1 MMKHNKIQHDGP
13 PRWAVRFFRWYC
25 NDYLSEAA
33 LGDFLELY
41 DRRRASLGK
50 RKADLLFI
58 GNVLTFLQPFALRKK
73 RKSYAL
79 NEIAMF
85 ENYFKIAWRT
95 MARQKMYTGITVGG
109 LALGLATCLVIFLY
123 IRHELSF
130 DKGYVHGE
138 RLYRMYN
145 DFRGPDAARW
155 TSLPPM
161 VAQIMKTDYPEVEKA
176 GRLIPQKWQ
185 EAGSNLFR
193 REDQVEN
200 LYEEGFVYAD
210 NELLTILEI
219 PFVSGNRETALVK
232 PNSIVL
238 SKRMAE
244 KYFPG
249 EDAIGKTVILNER
262 KNAPYVIG
270 GVMADFPAD
279 SHLQYDFVLTLAGVE
294 FWPGEQTSWCCWNY
308 DTYVLLKPSADAAAL
323 QKKLTA
329 IRDNYLMGYLEQT
342 GDQSAADVKAHHFLG
357 LQPVKNIHLN
367 SEKVEDELRHG
378 DMRYV
383 WIFGGIAV
391 FILLLACI
399 NFINLSTAKSANRAK
414 EVGLRKVVGSVRG
427 YLIRQFL
434 TESLVYSVVSFVFG
448 VLIVTLV
455 MPFFNSLAGTT
466 LSMPWYT
473 LWFVPLLS
481 AAALVIGI
489 FAGLYPAFYLSSFKP
504 AEVLKGSVSKGSKS
518 SGLRSALVVFQFAT
532 SIVLIIGTFI
542 IYKQMNFILHTK
554 IGFNK
559 DQVVMIQGTNTLL
572 AQQETFKEELLQLS
586 EVEAVTLTNYLPVAG
601 TNRDQ
606 NTFWKEGKKRE
617 DVGVSGQFWFVD
629 ADYIQALGMK
639 VLEGRDFDKRLAS
652 DSAAVII
659 NQAMAKNLQLKKHT
673 GERITNGNRV
683 YTVIGVVENFNFE
696 SMKGVIRPLCLRL
709 ATGGS
714 IAAVKVKSRHM
725 ASALASLTKVW
736 NKFMPHQPFRYSFLD
751 ENYARMYEDVS
762 RTGKILTCFT
772 ALAVIV
778 ACLGLFALSSFMV
791 EQRGKEISIR
801 LVMGAT
807 TGSIFQLL
815 TGNFVKLVLV
825 ALVIATPLS
834 WYLTQRWL
842 EDYTY
847 KISVTWDVFAVA
859 GVISVFIALI
869 TVSYQSIR
877 AALANPATRLRSE

>member
-1 MMKHNKIQHDGP
+1 
-13 PRWAVRFFRWYC
+13 
-25 NDYLSEAA
+25 
-33 LGDFLELY
+33 
-41 DRRRASLGK
+41 
-50 RKADLLFI
+50 
-58 GNVLTFLQPFALRKK
+58 
-73 RKSYAL
+73 
-79 NEIAMF
+79 
-85 ENYFKIAWRT
+85 
-95 MARQKMYTGITVGG
+95 MARQKMYTGITIGG
-109 LALGLATCLVIFLY
+109 LALGLATCLCMFIYSRMFWCFY
-123 IRHELSF
+123 KSYAM
-130 DKGYVHGE
+130 GA

-161 VAQIMKTDYPEVEKA
+161 VAQIVKTDYPEVEKT

-185 EAGSNLFR
+185 QAGSNLFR

-210 NELLTILEI
+210 NELLDILEI
-219 PFVSGNRETALVK
+219 PFVSGSRENALIK

-238 SKRMAE
+238 SKRMAD
-244 KYFPG
+244 KYFPR
-249 EDAIGKTVILNER
+249 EEAIGKTVILNEH
-262 KNAPYVIG
+262 KDTPYVIG
-270 GVMADFPAD
+270 GVMADFAAD
-279 SHLQYDFVLTLAGVE
+279 SHLHYDFLLTLTGVE

-308 DTYVLLKPSADAAAL
+308 DTYVRLKPGADAVAL

-329 IRDNYLMGYLEQT
+329 IRDNYLMGYLAQT
-342 GDQSAADVKAHHFLG
+342 GDQSAAEIKLHHFLG

-367 SEKVEDELRHG
+367 PEKVEDELRHG
-378 DMRYV
+378 DARYV
-383 WIFGGIAV
+383 WLFGGIAV

-448 VLIVTLV
+448 VLLVTLV
-455 MPFFNSLAGTT
+455 LPFFNSLAGTE
-466 LSMPWYT
+466 LSVPWQT
-473 LWFVPLLS
+473 VWFVPLL
-481 AAALVIGI
+481 AVAALVIGV

-504 AEVLKGSVSKGSKS
+504 AEVLKGTVSKGSKS

-554 IGFNK
+554 VGFDK
-559 DQVVMIQGTNTLL
+559 DQVVMIQGTNTLRK
-572 AQQETFKEELLQLS
+572 QQETFKEELLQLS
-586 EVEAVTLTNYLPVAG
+586 EVESATLSDYLPVAG

-617 DVGVSGQFWFVD
+617 DIGVSAQIWFVD
-629 ADYIQALGMK
+629 ADYIHTLGMK
-639 VLEGRDFDKRLAS
+639 VVEGRDFDKRLAS
-652 DSAAVII
+652 DSQAVVI
-659 NQAMAKNLQLKKHT
+659 NQAMVKNLGLKKHL
-673 GERITNGNRV
+673 GERITNGNDV
-683 YTVIGVVENFNFE
+683 FTVVGVVENFNFE
-696 SMKGVIRPLCLRL
+696 SMKGAIRPLCLKF
-709 ATGGS
+709 ANGGS
-714 IAAVKVKSRHM
+714 IAAVKVKSRNM
-725 ASALASLTKVW
+725 TTTLASLTKVW

-751 ENYARMYEDVS
+751 ERYARMYEDVS
-762 RTGKILTCFT
+762 RTGKILTCFAT
-772 ALAVIV
+772 LAIIV

-815 TGNFVKLVLV
+815 TRNFVKLVLI
-825 ALVIATPLS
+825 ALVIAAPLA
-834 WYLTQRWL
+834 WYMTQKWL
-842 EDYTY
+842 EDYAY
-847 KISVTWDVFAVA
+847 KIDVTWDVFVLA
-859 GVISVFIALI
+859 GVVSVIIALS

-877 AALANPATRLRSE
+877 AAMANPANRLRSE

>member
-1 MMKHNKIQHDGP
+1 MKNKKPQREGP
-13 PRWAVRFFRWYC
+13 PPWAVRFFRWYC

-33 LGDFLELY
+33 LGDFMELY
-41 DRRRASLGK
+41 DRRRASIGK

-58 GNVLTFLQPFALRKK
+58 GNVLAFLQPFALRRK
-73 RKSYAL
+73 RQSYTS
-79 NEIAMF
+79 NELAMF

-95 MARQKMYTGITVGG
+95 MARQKMYTSITIGG
-109 LALGLATCLVIFLY
+109 FALGLATCLVIFLY
-123 IRHELSF
+123 IRRELSF
-130 DKGYVHGE
+130 DKNYANGA

-161 VAQIMKTDYPEVEKA
+161 VAQIVKTDYPEVEKA

-185 EAGSNLFR
+185 QAGSNLFR

-210 NELLTILEI
+210 NELLDILEI
-219 PFVSGNRETALVK
+219 PFVSGSRENALIK

-238 SKRMAE
+238 SKRMAD

-249 EDAIGKTVILNER
+249 EEAIGKTVILNEH
-262 KNAPYVIG
+262 KDTPYVIG
-270 GVMADFPAD
+270 GVMADFAAD
-279 SHLQYDFVLTLAGVE
+279 SHLHYDFMLTLTGVE

-308 DTYVLLKPSADAAAL
+308 DTYVRLKPGADAVAL

-329 IRDNYLMGYLEQT
+329 IRDNYLMGYLAQT
-342 GDQSAADVKAHHFLG
+342 GDQSAAEIKLHHFLG
-357 LQPVKNIHLN
+357 LQPVKDIHLN
-367 SEKVEDELRHG
+367 PEKVEDELRHG
-378 DMRYV
+378 DARYV
-383 WIFGGIAV
+383 WLFGGIAV

-455 MPFFNSLAGTT
+455 MPFFNSLAGTE
-466 LSMPWYT
+466 LSVPWQT
-473 LWFVPLLS
+473 VWFVPLLA
-481 AAALVIGI
+481 AAALAIGV

-504 AEVLKGSVSKGSKS
+504 AEVLKGTVSKGSKS

-554 IGFNK
+554 VGFDK
-559 DQVVMIQGTNTLL
+559 DQVVMVQGTNTLRK
-572 AQQETFKEELLQLS
+572 QQETFKEELLQLS
-586 EVEAVTLTNYLPVAG
+586 EVESATLSDYLPVAG

-617 DVGVSGQFWFVD
+617 DVGVSGQIWFVD
-629 ADYIQALGMK
+629 ADYIHTLGMK

-652 DSAAVII
+652 DSQAVVI
-659 NQAMAKNLQLKKHT
+659 NQAMVKNLGLKKHV
-673 GERITNGNRV
+673 GERITNG
-683 YTVIGVVENFNFE
+683 YGDFTVVGVVEDFNFE
-696 SMKGVIRPLCLRL
+696 SMKGAIRPLCLKF
-709 ATGGS
+709 ANGGS
-714 IAAVKVKSRHM
+714 IAAVKIKSRDM
-725 ASALASLTKVW
+725 ANTLASLTKVW

-751 ENYARMYEDVS
+751 ESYARMYEDVS
-762 RTGKILTCFT
+762 RTGKILTCFAT
-772 ALAVIV
+772 LAIIV

-815 TGNFVKLVLV
+815 TRNFVKLVLI
-825 ALVIATPLS
+825 ALVIAAPLA
-834 WYLTQRWL
+834 WYMTQKWL
-842 EDYTY
+842 EDYAY
-847 KISVTWDVFAVA
+847 KIDVTWDVFVLA
-859 GVISVFIALI
+859 GVVSVIIALF

-877 AALANPATRLRSE
+877 AAMANPANRLRSE

>member
-1 MMKHNKIQHDGP
+1 MKNNKPQNDGP

-33 LGDFLELY
+33 LGDFIELY
-41 DRRRASLGK
+41 DRRRVSLGK

-58 GNVLTFLQPFALRKK
+58 GNVLAFLQPFALRRK
-73 RKSYAL
+73 RKSYGL
-79 NEIAMF
+79 NELAMF

-95 MARQKMYTGITVGG
+95 MARQKMYSSIMVGG
-109 LALGLATCLVIFLY
+109 FALGLATCLVIFLY

-130 DKGYVHGE
+130 DKSYTQGE
-138 RLYRMYN
+138 RIYRVFN
-145 DFRGPDAARW
+145 DYRGPDGSRW
-155 TSLPPM
+155 TSMPPM

-176 GRLIPQKWQ
+176 GRLVPQKWQ
-185 EAGSNLFR
+185 QAGSNLFR
-193 REDQVEN
+193 REDQAEN

-210 NELLTILEI
+210 NELLDILEI
-219 PFVSGNRETALVK
+219 PFVSGSRETALAK

-238 SKRMAE
+238 SKRMAD

-249 EDAIGKTVILNER
+249 EDAVGKTVILNEN
-262 KNAPYVIG
+262 KTTPYVIG
-270 GVMADFPAD
+270 GVMANFP
-279 SHLQYDFVLTLAGVE
+279 SNTHLHYDFLLTLTGVE

-308 DTYVLLKPSADAAAL
+308 DTYVRLKPGTDPVAL
-323 QKKLTA
+323 EKKLLT
-329 IRDNYLMGYLEQT
+329 IRDTYMMNYLKET
-342 GDQSAADVKAHHFLG
+342 GDPGAAEAKTRYFIG
-357 LQPVKNIHLN
+357 LQPVKNIHLDP
-367 SEKVEDELRHG
+367 EKVSDDMHRG
-378 DMRYV
+378 DVRYI
-383 WIFGGIAV
+383 WLFGSIAV

-448 VLIVTLV
+448 VLIVTLAI
-455 MPFFNSLAGTT
+455 PFFNSLAGTE
-466 LSMPWYT
+466 LSIPWRT
-473 LWFVPLLS
+473 VWFAPSLAV
-481 AAALVIGI
+481 AALVIGI

-504 AEVLKGSVSKGSKS
+504 AEVLKGTVSKGSRS

-554 IGFNK
+554 VGFDK
-559 DQVVMIQGTNTLL
+559 DQVVMIRGANTLGE
-572 AQQETFKEELLQLS
+572 QRTTFKDELLQLS
-586 EVEAVTLTNYLPVAG
+586 EVEDVTLTDYLPVMG

-606 NTFWKEGKKRE
+606 NTFWKEGKTRE
-617 DVGVSGQFWFVD
+617 DRGVPGQFWFVD
-629 ADYIQALGMK
+629 TDYIRTLGMK
-639 VLEGRDFDKRLAS
+639 VFEGRDFDKQLAS
-652 DSAAVII
+652 DSQAVVI
-659 NQAMAKNLQLKKHT
+659 NQAMVKSLGLKKPV
-673 GERITNGNRV
+673 GERITNSYTV
-683 YTVIGVVENFNFE
+683 FTVIGVVEDFNFE
-696 SMKGVIRPLCLRL
+696 SMKGAIGPICLTL
-709 ATGGS
+709 GKGGS
-714 IAAVKVKSRHM
+714 IAAVKVNSRNM
-725 ASALASLTKVW
+725 GGALVSLTKVW

-751 ENYARMYEDVS
+751 ESYARMYEDVS
-762 RTGKILTCFT
+762 RTGKILTCF
-772 ALAVIV
+772 ASLAIIV

-815 TGNFVKLVLV
+815 TGNFVKLVLI
-825 ALVIATPLS
+825 ALVIAAPLS
-834 WYLTQRWL
+834 WYLMQRWL

-847 KISVTWDVFAVA
+847 RINVTWDVFVVA

-877 AALANPATRLRSE
+877 AALANPANRLRSE